1 MYCSERLKGVHMFV
15 CVADMGSFAAA
26 AERLNITASAVSK
39 GIARLEDRLQTRLFE
54 RTTRSL
60 SLTDAGTSFYQTC
73 TSVLSELEEA
83 EQSFHS
89 DGSEPAGHIRVD
101 LPAWY
106 GRMHAFPV
114 ILKLSQAHP
123 QIVPNVSFT
132 DRMVDLTEDN
142 IDIVVRI
149 GGSDVW
155 PADLDHQFLG
165 MERMIFCASAAYLQ
179 EHGTPHD
186 EADLQNHRFVLYGLP
201 NGKVNPLH
209 FIGAQA
215 GDRKRR
221 VVAGNM
227 IIGDAE
233 SQVMAVLAGQGI
245 AQLSTW
251 MLQEHLQTGA
261 LVEVLPHLATEGL
274 PVNLVWRKKRH
285 KLRRV
290 RILLEMLATHLTPD
304 GRVMS

>member
-1 MYCSERLKGVHMFV
+1 MYSSERLKGVHTFI

-26 AERLNITASAVSK
+26 AERLNVTASAVSK

-60 SLTDAGTSFYQTC
+60 SLTNAGTSFYQTC
-73 TSVLSELEEA
+73 TRVMSELEEA
-83 EQSFHS
+83 EQSFHRDS
-89 DGSEPAGHIRVD
+89 SEPAGIIRVD

-106 GRMHAFPV
+106 GRMHAFPI
-114 ILKLSQAHP
+114 ILKLVQTHP
-123 QIVPNVSFT
+123 KIVPNVSFT
-132 DRMVDLTEDN
+132 DRIVDLVEDN

-149 GGSDVW
+149 GGSDIW
-155 PADLDHQFLG
+155 PDDLDHQFLG

-179 EHGTPHD
+179 EHGAPLD
-186 EADLQNHRFVLYGLP
+186 ETDLQNHRFVLYGLP
-201 NGKVNPLH
+201 KGKGSPL
-209 FIGAQA
+209 FTGVQA
-215 GDRKRR
+215 GERKRR

-227 IIGDAE
+227 IVGDGE
-233 SQVMAVLAGQGI
+233 SQVMAVLAGHGI

-290 RILLEMLATHLTPD
+290 RILLEMLAAHLTPD
-304 GRVMS
+304 GRVLV